1 MGRLLG
7 CFVLGDRLPARTMAL
22 LGAGLFSHS
31 LSSCHPYPSL
41 VDRGLGAND
50 DAAAHKHATSARARH
65 DRSPAG
71 DATRRHHRNVHRAL
85 SRFTS
90 PSFAI
95 APFRPGAAV
104 DAAPSFG
111 NLMASALA
119 LVMTELTAVG
129 PTGGALDFGAGFLAI
144 VAVNSALVAVFYVGF
159 TLAPRY
165 ITGAEVALILLM
177 ETVCGPLWVF
187 LRFGDKPTVWT
198 IAGGAVLIVSL
209 AAHEIAGLTESSRQM
224 AAVARLWPPPPPGRD
239 MIVPAKEGGGSDYQC
254 FSDGAQS
261 TASAKK

>member
-1 MGRLLG
+1 
-7 CFVLGDRLPARTMAL
+7 
-22 LGAGLFSHS
+22 
-31 LSSCHPYPSL
+31 
-41 VDRGLGAND
+41 
-50 DAAAHKHATSARARH
+50 
-65 DRSPAG
+65 
-71 DATRRHHRNVHRAL
+71 
-85 SRFTS
+85 
-90 PSFAI
+90 
-95 APFRPGAAV
+95 
-104 DAAPSFG
+104 
-111 NLMASALA
+111 MASALA

-129 PTGGALDFGAGFLAI
+129 PTGGALDFGVGFLAI
-144 VAVNSALVAVFYVGF
+144 IAVNSALVAAFYVGF

-224 AAVARLWPPPPPGRD
+224 AAVARLSGSPPPPGRD